1 MATNIFNG
9 APGIAGYIQSFDG
22 GRALITIKR
31 QFDANGKEN
40 TSPGD
45 IASAE
50 EGFLVQQYQV
60 QFQRGTQLQR
70 FLNMKEAIA
79 IVGAGQGTVSLTGMV
94 GKLSA
99 FEKLLAGNVSSGTPA
114 AQMKGTHDVCNP
126 VMITIKDA
134 NGYRAC
140 KKSGELTGTDGE
152 IICKNAIISSIN
164 FTGQID
170 ANGTIM
176 QQATLQATFN
186 ALDINAEKKNESD
199 WKDHVTNIGPDGR
212 GGVPLYNM

>member
-31 QFDANGKEN
+31 QNDTN
-40 TSPGD
+40 TTGQT
-45 IASAE
+45 ASAE

-79 IVGAGQGTVSLTGMV
+79 IVGAGQGTVTLTGLV

-99 FEKLLAGNVSSGTPA
+99 FEKLLAGSVQTGNTNVNGDVK
-114 AQMKGTHDVCNP
+114 MVGVHDVCNP

-134 NGYRAC
+134 NGYKSC
-140 KKSGELTGTDGE
+140 KDPLTGKDGE
-152 IICKNAIISSIN
+152 IICKNAIISAIT
-164 FTGQID
+164 FTGQVD

-176 QQATLQATFN
+176 QQASLQATFN
-186 ALDINAEKKNESD
+186 GLSVNAE
-199 WKDHVTNIGPDGR
+199 P
-212 GGVPLYNM
+212 